1 MKKLVSVFV
10 AILLLLTNITAYAGA
25 EGKTN
30 QDKYDGETIFRGIL
44 FGQNDVAK
52 LFPEIWTDEKLE
64 NAENSEVREFVNNVV
79 ESIKTNDPNYF
90 DKLEEAVYSG
100 NHLAINKA
108 FDKGANLLYN
118 VFKENE
124 VPMMTEEMKD
134 TATGKCVAA
143 VVVAINYGAFVNA
156 AGAFTVWA
164 GAVAKTAVAVQDSL
178 WLKSSNNQE
187 NKLQQEIFVQK
198 VVERLSN

>member
-90 DKLEEAVYSG
+90 DELEEAVYSG
-100 NHLAINKA
+100 NHLAIHKA

-118 VFKENE
+118 AFKENE

-134 TATGKCVAA
+134 TAIGKCLVVVNLGAVVNAAAAVTVYAGAAVQTA
-143 VVVAINYGAFVNA
+143 VVV
-156 AGAFTVWA
+156 
-164 GAVAKTAVAVQDSL
+164 QDKL
-178 WLKSSNNQE
+178 WFMSSNNQE

>member
-64 NAENSEVREFVNNVV
+64 NTENIEFREFVNNVV
-79 ESIKTNDPNYF
+79 GSIKTNDPNYF
-90 DKLEEAVYSG
+90 DELEEAVYSG
-100 NHLAINKA
+100 NHLAIHKA

-118 VFKENE
+118 AFKENE

-134 TATGKCVAA
+134 TAIGKCLVVVNLGAVVNAAAAVTVYAGAAVQTA
-143 VVVAINYGAFVNA
+143 VVV
-156 AGAFTVWA
+156 
-164 GAVAKTAVAVQDSL
+164 QDKL
-178 WLKSSNNQE
+178 WFMSSNNQE